1 MVKQKGQQA
10 DFKDPEDKTT
20 DGCMHACVLTFPGQM
35 KMHATMIG
43 STPAVDFSALQV
55 ERSGERR
62 VLRATRSLVLRDPL
76 KHVNVVHLLPCVPCD
91 GRRRL
96 LKRMPSSRRQRTASF
111 NSRRLCLL
119 SRESRMGPLVLASQL
134 AAGLGVLAGAA
145 IVKSAMESGPMA
157 GGLPR
162 CATCNGTGR
171 VACLC
176 SRWSDGDVGCPSCVG
191 SGMML
196 CRNCGGSGSGRPLPI
211 QVPMRSTRSP

>member
-1 MVKQKGQQA
+1 M
-10 DFKDPEDKTT
+10 DR
-20 DGCMHACVLTFPGQM
+20 CMHADLSQSNEDACADDRFNPSGE
-35 KMHATMIG
+35 
-43 STPAVDFSALQV
+43 DFSALQV

-76 KHVNVVHLLPCVPCD
+76 KHVNVFHLLPCVPCD
-91 GRRRL
+91 GRRLL
-96 LKRMPSSRRQRTASF
+96 LKRRPSSRRQRAASF
-111 NSRRLCLL
+111 NPRRLCLL
-119 SRESRMGPLVLASQL
+119 SRGSRMGPLVLASQL

-176 SRWSDGDVGCPSCVG
+176 SRWSDGDVGCRSCVG

-196 CRNCGGSGSGRPLPI
+196 CRSCGGSGSGRPLPI